1 MTKEEEKNAMFSA
14 LMEIT
19 QIVKKVKTLNPSET
33 EFLQKELMKWFM
45 GIKADTKGAK
55 NGK

>member
-19 QIVKKVKTLNPSET
+19 HIVKKVKTLNPSET

-45 GIKADTKGAK
+45 GIKSDIGV
-55 NGK
+55 GKQ